1 MRYAAGRW
9 TEERWDR
16 RTRRAFSVAGRS
28 VGTSAAAD
36 QCICNLWNP
45 DATRSIW
52 VHEFAFGGLTNN
64 SALDPLRFC
73 RTTTLGNNPTTT
85 VTPDLDND
93 FEREISPITAVT
105 LRLSGFTTQP
115 VLAVPEL
122 YRLSFPITGAP
133 HALTW
138 VFPRG
143 GIRIPPGTGLAL
155 ATTGAVAQSGCDI
168 TFRFVE

>member
-1 MRYAAGRW
+1 MRYSAGRW

-16 RTRRAFSVAGRS
+16 KTRRVFLVAGRS
-28 VGTSAAAD
+28 AATSAAAD
-36 QCICNLWNP
+36 QSICNLWNP

-52 VHEFAFGGLTNN
+52 ALEFSYGDLSNS
-64 SALDPLRFC
+64 SALDPVRFC

-93 FEREISPITAVT
+93 FEREIAPITATT
-105 LRLSGFTTQP
+105 LRLSSFTTQP
-115 VLAVPEL
+115 ILVTPEL
-122 YRLSFPITGAP
+122 FRLSFPITGAP
-133 HALTW
+133 HSLTW
-138 VFPRG
+138 VFQRG

-155 ATTGAVAQSGCDI
+155 ATTGAVAKAGADI